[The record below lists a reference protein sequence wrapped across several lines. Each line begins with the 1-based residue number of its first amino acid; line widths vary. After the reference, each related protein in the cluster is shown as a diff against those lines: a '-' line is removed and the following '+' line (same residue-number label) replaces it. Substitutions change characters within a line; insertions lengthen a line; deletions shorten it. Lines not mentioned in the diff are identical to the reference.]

1 MLLVAGLLSGVLVYA
16 KDAPPGILDI
26 TEDMLEKLIANTDMI
41 AVFFYNKKEKGEYE
55 DQLEGLESI
64 DDDLDSYWTNKDAPE
79 AARAKKVEA
88 SKGSLD
94 DDLDSYFAAK
104 SSKAEE

>member
-1 MLLVAGLLSGVLVYA
+1 MVVFILFPGNETILSWIGQCQDSDV
-16 KDAPPGILDI
+16 IEDI

-64 DDDLDSYWTNKDAPE
+64 DDDLDRLGVGMVKISET
-79 AARAKKVEA
+79 
-88 SKGSLD
+88 S
-94 DDLDSYFAAK
+94 AAK
-104 SSKAEE
+104 